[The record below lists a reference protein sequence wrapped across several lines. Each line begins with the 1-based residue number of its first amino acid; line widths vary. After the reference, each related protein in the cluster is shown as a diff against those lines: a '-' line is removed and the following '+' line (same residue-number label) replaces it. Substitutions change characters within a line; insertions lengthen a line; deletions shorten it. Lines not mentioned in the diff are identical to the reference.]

1 MKVTVLVENTVSLA
15 AVKPLLGQHGLS
27 MLLDIPNCGRILFD
41 SGSSDILIKNL
52 LLMDIVPD
60 SVDYAVLT
68 HGHYAHCGGLLEFLR
83 SRSLPLT
90 VFAGPGIFSP
100 RYMQRKNGPLE
111 FVGMPYTK
119 ELLTSAGAEF
129 IFVYGP
135 TQIREN
141 IWLSGPIPKT
151 SDFEKENVSMLD
163 ANGQTDRFTDEVAFY
178 VLRPEGLAVFSGG
191 SHRGLVN
198 SIKYGQR
205 VSGAKKIHAVV
216 GGSHLA
222 AADSEQQEATLAFL
236 KESDINMLAL
246 NHCTGLKVQSM
257 LLGQGG
263 VKFVSANAGD
273 VLEL

>member
-1 MKVTVLVENTVSLA
+1 MKVTVLVENSVSLNA
-15 AVKPLLGQHGLS
+15 AKPLLGQHGLS

-41 SGSSDILIKNL
+41 SGQSDILMKNL

-68 HGHYAHCGGLLEFLR
+68 HGHYDHCGGLLEFLR

-100 RYMQRKNGPLE
+100 RYLQRRDGHHE
-111 FVGMPYTK
+111 FIGIPYTK
-119 ELLTSAGAEF
+119 ELLNSAGAEF

-151 SDFEKENVSMLD
+151 SDFEKESLSMLD
-163 ANGQTDRFTDEVAFY
+163 ANDQTDRFTDELAFY
-178 VLRPEGLAVFSGG
+178 VLRPEGLVVFSGCA
-191 SHRGLVN
+191 HRGLVN

-205 VSGAKKIHAVV
+205 VSGADKVCAVI

-222 AADSEQQEATLAFL
+222 AADKAQREATLAFL
-236 KESDINMLAL
+236 RELELNILAL

-257 LLGQGG
+257 LMAQAGL
-263 VKFVSANAGD
+263 KFINANAGD
-273 VLEL
+273 VLEF